1 MAEECGLEQIR
12 RNRASVDRDKG
23 LVAAR
28 RVGVNGLGDELLA
41 GTTLALN
48 QHRRAAGSDLR
59 DQVEK
64 LEHDVA
70 LADDVLEGV
79 ALLEGAFE
87 LHDLALILLLADGQA
102 DVGEQLL
109 VVPGLLDEVGRA
121 RADRIHNVAYSS
133 VGRDHDVWQFG
144 SEALDTRQKVEA
156 ALAGKSEIEQQK

>member
-1 MAEECGLEQIR
+1 MAEECRLEQVR
-12 RNRASVDRDKG
+12 GNRTGVDRDKR

-28 RVGVNGLGDELLA
+28 RVGVNGLSDELLA
-41 GTTLALN
+41 GTTLALD

-59 DQVEK
+59 DQVEQ

-79 ALLEGAFE
+79 ALLEGALE
-87 LHDLALILLLADGQA
+87 LHDLALSLLLADGQA

-109 VVPGLLDEVGRA
+109 VVPGLLDEVRGA
-121 RADRIHNVAYSS
+121 GADCIHDVAHSS
-133 VGRDHDVWQFG
+133 VSRDHDDRQFG